1 MPQQFNLT
9 VESNG
14 HKPLDTDLVKLEK
27 SLNNSNH
34 QKPEVTKSDKSV
46 DDWSFATK
54 ELLDALPQRWTR
66 GLLYLLIAF
75 VAIALPWG
83 MFSKVDETGTARGR
97 LEPQGGTLKQELNLT
112 FTSATVYTQ
121 TAKVEKVYVKEGD
134 KIEAGDIL
142 IELESRPI
150 HDRLAQLNIQ
160 LHSQQNRLSK
170 IEQQKNQ
177 LQTELRTQERQNQSQ
192 TLEKLAQVEQA
203 RRTFQSLKTMYNLQE
218 QEKLAQVH
226 QAQQN
231 LAALRR
237 TLNLQRE
244 EKLAQVHQAEQN
256 LAALRRTL
264 NLQREEKLAQ
274 VHQAEQNLEALRRTL
289 NLQREEKLAQVNQ
302 AKQQLEDSNTADK
315 LAEIRW
321 QKAIREVERYRNL
334 WEQGAVTEVQ
344 IVEKEDIR
352 EERQRIW
359 EQSQADREQAKLRIE
374 EQEGSYE
381 RVIHQA
387 QADIEQAEL
396 RLAEQEGSYER
407 VINQA
412 EADIKQA
419 ELRLAEQKGSYE
431 KIINQAEADIEQAEL
446 RLGEQ
451 KSNYEMVINQAEA
464 DIKQA
469 ELRLA
474 EQENSSQTITHSGD
488 IAMSKIKEQLKNMDS
503 QIISIQAEISQ
514 TEKEIDSLNFELEQ
528 RVVRAQQGGIIFDLP
543 IEGVGDVV
551 QQGEMIVEVSPQ
563 GKNLLLKA
571 EMATTE
577 SGSLKEEMEVKMKF
591 DAYPFQDYGVVEGT
605 LKKISPT
612 SLVQTTTEGNV
623 SIYELEIEL
632 NQTCIS
638 TANDCIVLR
647 PGDTATAEVVVRQR
661 RLIDFIIDPFKKL
674 QKGGLEL

>member
-14 HKPLDTDLVKLEK
+14 HKPLETDLVKLEK
-27 SLNNSNH
+27 SLNNS
-34 QKPEVTKSDKSV
+34 KISEPEVTKLDTNTSV

-75 VAIALPWG
+75 VAITLPWG
-83 MFSKVDETGTARGR
+83 MFSQVDETGTARGR

-112 FTSATVYTQ
+112 FTAATVYTQ

-150 HDRLAQLNIQ
+150 RDRLAQLNIQ
-160 LHSQQNRLSK
+160 LQSQQNRLSK
-170 IEQQKNQ
+170 IEQQKSQ
-177 LQTELRTQERQNQSQ
+177 LEIELRTQERQNQSQ
-192 TLEKLAQVEQA
+192 KLEKLAQVEQV
-203 RRTFQSLKTMYNLQE
+203 RRNFQSLNTTYNLQ
-218 QEKLAQVH
+218 K
-226 QAQQN
+226 
-231 LAALRR
+231 
-237 TLNLQRE
+237 E

-256 LAALRRTL
+256 LEAARRIL

-274 VHQAEQNLEALRRTL
+274 VHQAEQNLEAARRIL

-302 AKQQLEDSNTADK
+302 VKQQLDDSNTAYK
-315 LAEIRW
+315 LSEIRW
-321 QKAIREVERYRNL
+321 QKSLREVERYRNL
-334 WEQGAVTEVQ
+334 WEEGAVTEIQV
-344 IVEKEDIR
+344 VEKEDIA

-374 EQEGSYE
+374 EQEGSYD

-387 QADIEQAEL
+387 EADIEQAEL
-396 RLAEQEGSYER
+396 RLAEQKGSYER
-407 VINQA
+407 IINQA

-419 ELRLAEQKGSYE
+419 ELRLAEQKSSYE
-431 KIINQAEADIEQAEL
+431 RTINQAKADIEQAEL
-446 RLGEQ
+446 RLT
-451 KSNYEMVINQAEA
+451 
-464 DIKQA
+464 
-469 ELRLA
+469 

-488 IAMSKIKEQLKNMDS
+488 IAISKIKEQLKNMDS
-503 QIISIQAEISQ
+503 QIISIQAEIAQ
-514 TEKEIDSLNFELEQ
+514 TKKDIDSLNFELDQ
-528 RVVRAQQGGIIFDLP
+528 RVVRAQQGGIIFNLP

-563 GKNLLLKA
+563 GKNLFLKA
-571 EMATTE
+571 EMATSE
-577 SGSLKEEMEVKMKF
+577 SGSLKKGMEVKMKF

-605 LKKISPT
+605 LKNISPT
-612 SLVQTTTEGNV
+612 SKMQETAEGNIA
-623 SIYELEIEL
+623 IYELEIEL
-632 NQTCIS
+632 DETCIP
-638 TANDCIVLR
+638 TGNECIALR

-661 RLIDFIIDPFKKL
+661 RLIDFILDPFKKL
-674 QKGGLEL
+674 QKGGLDL

>member
-226 QAQQN
+226 QAQ
-231 LAALRR
+231 
-237 TLNLQRE
+237 
-244 EKLAQVHQAEQN
+244 QN